1 MEFCAS
7 RGFSQ
12 REINKIG
19 ETSAS
24 REGTEMSEWYKN
36 KSPNWL
42 LDHGTEEVLVPKHI
56 VVQTFPV
63 LMSQHRMTDLK
74 VPDRKR
80 AGSVG

>member
-1 MEFCAS
+1 
-7 RGFSQ
+7 
-12 REINKIG
+12 
-19 ETSAS
+19 
-24 REGTEMSEWYKN
+24 MSEWYKN

-74 VPDRKR
+74 VPDKKR